1 MRLSDEQM
9 GQLWSALIG
18 LIVGVILGG
27 WWL

>member
-1 MRLSDEQM
+1 MKLSDRTQRDIWVAM
-9 GQLWSALIG
+9 AG